1 MWPMTRVRPAGCWLF
16 FSCLLGLALCMRA
29 AQADGPAVGLPGMSK
44 ALLLSASERDWIAHN
59 RQVIVASVQYPLYL
73 FKDEQGQWSGLN
85 HDILVQ
91 LSRMTGLQFVHEES
105 FSTEHLLGL
114 LESGRANMSTTL
126 AMNEER
132 KAYLDFSHAFGGSGW
147 VFVERAEAQPVESL
161 EALQGKVLALPARH
175 ALESAIRHEYPQ
187 IGLRS
192 VKTYAEARAL
202 VETGEADATIEN
214 DNAIYRFPAGRLKI
228 GASLEGKWEHDHL
241 ALRKGQPQLLSILNK
256 ALEALPPGE
265 LQGIRTKWLEGATAV
280 APSPW
285 QWMYSWLFWG
295 GLLMGV
301 FGLISVSWRQRLNI
315 QVQKRK
321 AAEQAL
327 DDQLVFQ
334 HSLIN
339 AMPDP
344 MFVRDLQGRLLL
356 CNKGYEE
363 YLSVRLER
371 VQGKCLTDMDVLPD
385 ATARLLHAE
394 MMEQLSSGKSRF
406 CERQL
411 MLKDGVRGIYQW
423 TVPFYSASGELRGV
437 VGGWTE
443 PRGGSSGSAD

>member
-1 MWPMTRVRPAGCWLF
+1 MWLITRVRPAVCWLF
-16 FSCLLGLALCMRA
+16 FFCLLGMLPWVPSAL
-29 AQADGPAVGLPGMSK
+29 ADGPASK
-44 ALLLSASERDWIAHN
+44 PAGVIKPLLLSSEERDWIAHN

-73 FKDEQGQWSGLN
+73 FKDEQGQWTGLN

-91 LSRMTGLQFVHEES
+91 ISRMTGLQFVHEES

-114 LESGRANMSTTL
+114 LESARANMSTTL
-126 AMNEER
+126 AMSEER
-132 KAYLDFSHAFGGSGW
+132 KDFLDFTHAFGGSGW
-147 VFVERAEAQPVESL
+147 VFVERSGTPPVDSL
-161 EALQGKVLALPARH
+161 HALQGKVLALPARH

-214 DNAIYRFPAGRLKI
+214 DNAIYRFPAGRLRI

-241 ALRKGQPQLLSILNK
+241 ALRKEQPQLLSILNK
-256 ALEALPPGE
+256 ALEALTAAE
-265 LQGIRTKWLEGATAV
+265 LRAIRGKWLEGVV
-280 APSPW
+280 APYPSPW
-285 QWMYSWLFWG
+285 QVLSSWLVWG
-295 GLLMGV
+295 SLLAGV
-301 FGLISVSWRQRLNI
+301 FGLLSVSWRRRLDI
-315 QVQKRK
+315 QVNKRRE
-321 AAEQAL
+321 AEQAL
-327 DDQLVFQ
+327 SDQLAFQ

-371 VQGKCLTDMDVLPD
+371 VQGKCLTDMDVVPD
-385 ATARLLHAE
+385 ATARLLHEE
-394 MMEQLSSGKSRF
+394 MMDQLSSGKSRF

-411 MLKDGVRGIYQW
+411 LLKEGVRGIYQW
-423 TVPFYSASGELRGV
+423 SVPFYSASGELRGV

-443 PRGGSSGSAD
+443 PRGGPSRTGD